1 MKLNEFFGITI
12 LAEITL
18 VLSRFVT
25 GEPIAMRFSDVTTL
39 LAVMFGVSP
48 YGRLCFLWIYE
59 KIEQVV
65 KTADKH

>member
-1 MKLNEFFGITI
+1 MKLHEFIGITI

-48 YGRLCFLWIYE
+48 YGRLCFLWIRE
-59 KIEQVV
+59 KIERGLKNV
-65 KTADKH
+65 DKH